1 MGVPRDSLSHNHCV
15 ERLPLCLALVGQSL
29 SDFIATIKGLCWF
42 RLLGSTWHY
51 KAARGTLFRN
61 FPQDHKVA
69 SSEITAVS
77 QALWWETD
85 LSPILLHYITLCL
98 PLVVRAHSISR
109 AAKSDLCFAVALIS
123 RYSPPCHPA
132 LPPWEPRQQGHVCGV
147 CPGIPSPQALS
158 LTKRCQAVSHCKG
171 HGNVCRISDLRL
183 PFLGEQQFQNQ
194 ALDSARLLTSC
205 RSAVHRT
212 RLCIGWLAEEI
223 GTF

>member
-69 SSEITAVS
+69 SSEIIAVS

-85 LSPILLHYITLCL
+85 LSPILLHYTSSCL
-98 PLVVRAHSISR
+98 PLVVRAHGISR
-109 AAKSDLCFAVALIS
+109 AAKTDLCFAVALIS
-123 RYSPPCHPA
+123 RYSPPRVHLAILRYHLGNPGSRVTCVVSAPEF
-132 LPPWEPRQQGHVCGV
+132 PPR
-147 CPGIPSPQALS
+147 
-158 LTKRCQAVSHCKG
+158 
-171 HGNVCRISDLRL
+171 RL
-183 PFLGEQQFQNQ
+183 
-194 ALDSARLLTSC
+194 
-205 RSAVHRT
+205 
-212 RLCIGWLAEEI
+212 
-223 GTF
+223 